1 MITKNKNK
9 RKMKRKDVQKK
20 KLIDV
25 LCASNIKNASE
36 QHVLSKNVRTFYLS
50 MIMMKEL
57 YICHQ

>member
-1 MITKNKNK
+1 
-9 RKMKRKDVQKK
+9 MKRKDVRKK